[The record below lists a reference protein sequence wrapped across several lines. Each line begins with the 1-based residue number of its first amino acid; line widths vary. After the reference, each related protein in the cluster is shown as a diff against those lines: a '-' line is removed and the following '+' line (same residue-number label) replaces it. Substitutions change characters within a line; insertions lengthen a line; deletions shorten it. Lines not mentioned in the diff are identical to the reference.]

1 MAVSSG
7 SVTVTVHGLEDLR
20 RKLRDKRA
28 DAPVARYLD
37 RAAIKV
43 QGDAR
48 KKAPVDEGTLRNS
61 IGTESPSNRKRRIG
75 PSVEYGEYVETGT
88 RPHWPPPGALAGWA
102 RRHGMSEYAI
112 RRKIGLYGTKKQPYM
127 QPAAEDAI
135 PFLQRQI
142 PVLAAEIE
150 SAFQ

>member
-1 MAVSSG
+1 MSSG
-7 SVTVTVHGLEDLR
+7 SVTVTLHGDKELM

-28 DAPVARYLD
+28 DAPVSRYLD

-48 KKAPVDEGTLRNS
+48 KKAPVDTGQGRNS
-61 IGTESPSNRKRRIG
+61 IGTESPSDRKRRIG
-75 PSVEYGEYVETGT
+75 PSAKHMEYVETGT

-112 RRKIGLYGTKKQPYM
+112 RRKIGLYGTKKQPFM

-142 PVLAAEIE
+142 PVLAAELE